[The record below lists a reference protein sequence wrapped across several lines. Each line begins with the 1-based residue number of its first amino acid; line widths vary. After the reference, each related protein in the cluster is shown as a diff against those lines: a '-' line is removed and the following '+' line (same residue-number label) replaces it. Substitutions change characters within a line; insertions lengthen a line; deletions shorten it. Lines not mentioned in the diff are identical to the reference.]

1 MVKIWHVR
9 NTFCVGYRSIARSNA
24 QSHIIYAAAQL
35 VYTIAFIYTCLCTLY
50 MLTVKRVNRMHELKL
65 DDTSEFRSDQLK
77 SCFSSLY
84 RSVKLL
90 IVIMVYSSKRI
101 FGSAR
106 ITHWVNETIV
116 FWWNWPTHVL
126 LITHGHGAGSKAGA
140 RSTILIPKCAHPSWP
155 SSPL

>member
-1 MVKIWHVR
+1 
-9 NTFCVGYRSIARSNA
+9 
-24 QSHIIYAAAQL
+24 
-35 VYTIAFIYTCLCTLY
+35 
-50 MLTVKRVNRMHELKL
+50 MHELKL

-101 FGSAR
+101 FGSAH

-116 FWWNWPTHVL
+116 FW
-126 LITHGHGAGSKAGA
+126 
-140 RSTILIPKCAHPSWP
+140 
-155 SSPL
+155 